1 MTTVNL
7 ELSRQLQ
14 ERFPEWKPGA
24 VHSKIWARGS
34 TTMDGHKVLPLEG
47 DIVSRDLDELR
58 VFALELIGEE
68 PKHDDRRP
76 TNKWYRWWQRQE
88 QLKNALIKGC
98 DPTAEW
104 ILKAFGGK

>member
-1 MTTVNL
+1 MTTTSL

-14 ERFPEWKPGA
+14 EQWPEWKPGT

-58 VFALELIGEE
+58 VFALELIDE
-68 PKHDDRRP
+68 PENLYP
-76 TNKWYRWWQRQE
+76 VARWK
-88 QLKNALIKGC
+88 QLIDELSEALVQGC
-98 DPTAEW
+98 DPTADW
-104 ILKAFGGK
+104 IINTFGDGK